1 MQRINTDIQ
10 NNTYARVYLLYG
22 EESYL
27 RHQYRD
33 KLRDAVATKDDSMN
47 YHYYEGKS
55 INFGAIIDLAET
67 MPFLAE
73 YKVIV
78 IENSGACTQSAD
90 QIAEYIQSI
99 PESTIL
105 IFVEEAVDR
114 RNKLYKAI
122 AKYGHCANFERQ
134 TEAILTKWI
143 GGLLQQEGKTIPRET
158 IGFFLEKTGFEMEQI
173 RMELEKLTCYT
184 YGREEITSKD
194 VEAIVSTRIQNH
206 IFDMLSAITMRNQ
219 REALRL
225 YYDLLGLKEPPMKIL
240 VLLAKQFNQ
249 LYHVKLLQGK
259 GYQEK
264 VIAKEL
270 GIQPFL
276 VAKYAR
282 QARGS
287 SIEHLRQA
295 VEDCVQLDERIKTGR
310 ENDRTGVELFIITY
324 SASESRKKGVTTT

>member
-1 MQRINTDIQ
+1 MQRINADIQ
-10 NNTYARVYLLYG
+10 NNTYGRVYLLYG

-33 KLRDAVATKDDSMN
+33 KLRNAVSNQDDSMN

-78 IENSGACTQSAD
+78 IENSGACNQSAD
-90 QIAEYIQSI
+90 RIAEYIQSI

-105 IFVEEAVDR
+105 IFVEEVVDR

-134 TEAILTKWI
+134 NEAILKKWI
-143 GGLLQQEGKTIPRET
+143 GGLVQQEGKVISRET
-158 IGFFLEKTGFEMEQI
+158 MGFFLEKTGFEMEQI
-173 RMELEKLTCYT
+173 RMELEKLICYT

-206 IFDMLSAITMRNQ
+206 IFDMLSAITTRNQ

-240 VLLAKQFNQ
+240 VLLARQFNQ
-249 LYHVKLLQGK
+249 LYHVKLLQEK
-259 GYQEK
+259 RYQEK

-270 GIQPFL
+270 GMQPFL
-276 VAKYAR
+276 VTKYIR
-282 QARGS
+282 QARGL

-310 ENDRTGVELFIITY
+310 ENDRMGVELFIITY
-324 SASESRKKGVTTT
+324 SASES